1 MFKNSLSQKW
11 VKKCLLHLFWH
22 SKLGCQMALIIQ
34 LNWIYKPVM
43 VQKLDEVRQTG
54 DTHFIK
60 MF

>member
-1 MFKNSLSQKW
+1 
-11 VKKCLLHLFWH
+11 
-22 SKLGCQMALIIQ
+22 MALIIQ

-60 MF
+60 ML